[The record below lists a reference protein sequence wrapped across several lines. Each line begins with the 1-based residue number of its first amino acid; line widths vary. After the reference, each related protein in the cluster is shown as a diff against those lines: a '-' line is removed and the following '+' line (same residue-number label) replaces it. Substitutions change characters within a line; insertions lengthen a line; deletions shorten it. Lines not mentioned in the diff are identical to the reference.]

1 MFDNDYKY
9 DDQRSVQQ
17 AERRAE
23 DRIDPEQRMH
33 VSRAVPV
40 RTLYD
45 AQVLNV
51 SPTGVAIRTGSPI
64 RVGERLRFSV
74 NAAVPSPAPVLAE
87 VLACEPMDDGGYR
100 VRCRCLLGGFD
111 VL

>member
-1 MFDNDYKY
+1 MLQPQWNHAALVD
-9 DDQRSVQQ
+9 
-17 AERRAE
+17 ERRAE
-23 DRIDPEQRMH
+23 DRIDTDARIH

-45 AQVLNV
+45 VQVLNV
-51 SPTGVAIRTGSPI
+51 SPSGVAVRTQAPI

-74 NAAVPSPAPVLAE
+74 HAAVPSPAPVLAE
-87 VLACEPMDDGGYR
+87 VLACDPLDDGGYR

-111 VL
+111 AV